1 MTVVDNLN
9 ASECTCT
16 ESESVYADWVN
27 VLYDYMLRCGA
38 AMINVFSGLV
48 CLAALFVILWIC
60 WVFSSWPRRRGPG
73 RRIYICSSSTTRH
86 CGDICR
92 FCFHKEAPC
101 AWPGGI
107 FLTLVS
113 STTQDIF
120 PGCPLGH
127 QSSYPYPTDQARA
140 TSSHDGGERQGRG
153 LGSRWGPVAL
163 DSD

>member
-1 MTVVDNLN
+1 MFY
-9 ASECTCT
+9 SQ
-16 ESESVYADWVN
+16 
-27 VLYDYMLRCGA
+27 
-38 AMINVFSGLV
+38 
-48 CLAALFVILWIC
+48 LA
-60 WVFSSWPRRRGPG
+60 RG

-140 TSSHDGGERQGRG
+140 TSSHDGGGSDRVGG
-153 LGSRWGPVAL
+153 SKSLGARRARLRLVEGQPAAHRL
-163 DSD
+163 DPRRRRLILAPWYCRPPRIPRRVVTDHLLVHFKPLLVHLKYLARS